1 MSENL
6 PIEENSAQESNLSPR
21 NPELESEAMLRGLE
35 FLKDIPLEVTVELGQ
50 NQMTLGDV
58 LALGPSSLIEL
69 NKASGEPLD
78 VKVNGV
84 LVARGEAVVVNE
96 RFGVRLTT
104 VMEPARVL
112 KTLQS

>member
-6 PIEENSAQESNLSPR
+6 PIEENSARDFSPTSDD
-21 NPELESEAMLRGLE
+21 PDTLLRGLE
-35 FLKDIPLEVTVELGQ
+35 FLRDIPLEITVELGQ
-50 NQMTLGDV
+50 TNMTLGDV
-58 LALGPSSLIEL
+58 LGLGPSSLIEL
-69 NKASGEPLD
+69 QKANGEPLD

-96 RFGVRLTT
+96 RFGVRLTSVT
-104 VMEPARVL
+104 EPARVL

>member
-6 PIEENSAQESNLSPR
+6 PIEENSARDFSPAG
-21 NPELESEAMLRGLE
+21 NDPDTLLRGLE
-35 FLKDIPLEVTVELGQ
+35 FLRDIPLEITVELGQ
-50 NQMTLGDV
+50 TNMTLGDV
-58 LALGPSSLIEL
+58 LGLGPSSLIEL
-69 NKASGEPLD
+69 QKANGEPLD

-96 RFGVRLTT
+96 RFGVRLTS